1 MSKGLLVPSEA
12 VKVTDV
18 AKEGEDDVRE
28 VGGDQ
33 VEVRRLFHDV
43 VV

>member
-1 MSKGLLVPSEA
+1 MGKGLLVPSET

-18 AKEGEDDVRE
+18 AKEGEDDVGE

-33 VEVRRLFHDV
+33 VKVRRLFHDV